1 MCESIEQNKGRVAD
15 WDSIQWDKPKRPV
28 RRLQERIFRATRDK
42 DWAKV
47 KNLQKLL
54 VRSHSARLLAVRR
67 VTQENKGK
75 YTPGIDGQIYATSE
89 VRAEFVED
97 VRQTNIFN
105 YKCKPLRRVYIP
117 KSSGDK
123 RPLGIPTVKDR
134 VMQMLVK
141 LALEPKWEARFEPH
155 SHGFR
160 PGRRCMD
167 AIWQIWH
174 SIRVLGTQKKS
185 EWILDADISGCF
197 DNINHDALL
206 KRVPVFRETIRRW
219 LKSGII
225 EFGKYFQTKS
235 GTPQGGIIS
244 PLLANI
250 ALDGMERLF
259 GVENSKG
266 NYTTPSRKRGENKG
280 LNLIRYADDFVVT
293 APSREKIIKY
303 VLPKLR
309 CFLKERGMELNKAK
323 TKIVHRGD
331 GFDFLGFNIRQY
343 LSKARTICLAKPSKK
358 AVKRHLM
365 HIKTVISRNKQI
377 KADELVS
384 KLNPIIRGWANYYC
398 YSSAKETFNYI
409 DYRIWQMLWQWCL
422 RRHRRENKGK
432 QWIRRRYFMDIGNR
446 KWIFGERKENLLLFC
461 RSFRAGVRYIPV
473 KSYSSP
479 YDSILHD
486 YWLKRYGKSWHEN
499 TPM

>member
-1 MCESIEQNKGRVAD
+1 MCESIEQNKGRVVD
-15 WDSIQWDKPKRPV
+15 WDCIQWDILRRHV
-28 RRLQERIFRATRDK
+28 RKLQERIFRATRNK
-42 DWAKV
+42 EWAKV

-54 VRSHSARLLAVRR
+54 VRSHSARLLSVRR
-67 VTQENKGK
+67 VTQENNGK
-75 YTPGIDGQIYATSE
+75 YTPGIDGQIYATSKE
-89 VRAEFVED
+89 RAELAEEVH
-97 VRQTNIFN
+97 QTNIFN

-141 LALEPKWEARFEPH
+141 LALEPEWEARFELH

-167 AIWQIWH
+167 AIWQIWT
-174 SIRVLGTQKKS
+174 SIKIQGKQKRS
-185 EWILDADISGCF
+185 AWILDADISGCF
-197 DNINHDALL
+197 DNINHEALL
-206 KRVPVFRETIRRW
+206 KRIPVFREPVRKW
-219 LKSGII
+219 LKSGLF
-225 EFGKYFQTKS
+225 EFGKYYQTKA

-266 NYTTPSRKRGENKG
+266 NYTYPSQRQGDNKG

-293 APSREKIIKY
+293 APSREKIVSY
-303 VLPKLR
+303 VLPKLKT
-309 CFLKERGMELNKAK
+309 FLKERGMELNEAK
-323 TKIVHRGD
+323 TKIVHRD
-331 GFDFLGFNIRQY
+331 EGFDFLGFNIRQY
-343 LSKARTICLAKPSKK
+343 YNNTRGICLAKPSKK
-358 AVKRHLM
+358 AVKRHLE
-365 HIKTVISRNKQI
+365 HIKTVISKNKQM
-377 KADELVS
+377 KADELIS

-409 DYRIWQMLWQWCL
+409 DYRLWKILWQWCL
-422 RRHRRENKGK
+422 RRHNNKGK
-432 QWIRRRYFMDIGNR
+432 QWIRHRYFLNIANK
-446 KWIFGERKENLLLFC
+446 KWIFGEQKENVLLFC
-461 RSFRAGVRYIPV
+461 RSFRTGVKYVPV
-473 KSYSSP
+473 KQYNSP
-479 YDSILHD
+479 YDASLHE
-486 YWLKRYGKSWHEN
+486 YWSNRYGKTWRET

>member
-1 MCESIEQNKGRVAD
+1 MCETIEQNKGRVVD
-15 WDSIQWDKPKRPV
+15 WDSIHWDTTKQRV

-42 DWAKV
+42 DWARV

-54 VRSHSARLLAVRR
+54 VRSHSARLLSVKR

-75 YTPGIDGQIYATSE
+75 HTAGIDGKVYANSKARIE
-89 VRAEFVED
+89 LVKHL
-97 VRQTNIFN
+97 RQTNMFN

-117 KSSGDK
+117 KNNGDK

-141 LALEPKWEARFEPH
+141 LALEPEWETRFELH

-167 AIWQIWH
+167 AIWQIWTT
-174 SIRVLGTQKKS
+174 IKVQGTQKRS
-185 EWILDADISGCF
+185 AWVLDADISGCF
-197 DNINHDALL
+197 DNINHEALL
-206 KRVPVFRETIRRW
+206 KKVPVFRETIRRW

-259 GVENSKG
+259 GAENSKG
-266 NYTTPSRKRGENKG
+266 NYTAPSNRRGKNIG

-293 APSREKIIKY
+293 APSRERIVSY
-303 VLPKLR
+303 VLPRLR
-309 CFLKERGMELNKAK
+309 LFLKERGMELNEAK
-323 TKIVHRGD
+323 TKIIHRDEGI
-331 GFDFLGFNIRQY
+331 DFLGFTIRQY
-343 LSKARTICLAKPSKK
+343 HNKVRSVCLATPSKK
-358 AVKRHLM
+358 AVKRHLK
-365 HIKTVISRNKQI
+365 HIKTVLSGNKQI
-377 KADELVS
+377 KADELIS

-422 RRHRRENKGK
+422 RRHRKENKGK
-432 QWIRRRYFMDIGNR
+432 QWIRRRYFMDVGNR
-446 KWIFGERKENLLLFC
+446 KWIFGERKENVLLFC
-461 RSFRAGVRYIPV
+461 RSFRAGVRYTPV
-473 KSYSSP
+473 KGCSSP
-479 YDSILHD
+479 YDANLHD
-486 YWLKRYGKSWHEN
+486 YWLRRHGKSWRKN

>member
-1 MCESIEQNKGRVAD
+1 MCESIEQNKERVAD
-15 WDSIQWDKPKRPV
+15 WDSIQWETTKRHV

-47 KNLQKLL
+47 KSLQKLL
-54 VRSHSARLLAVRR
+54 VRSYFARLLAVRR

-75 YTPGIDGQIYATSE
+75 YTPGIDGQIYATPDARSE
-89 VRAEFVED
+89 LMEE
-97 VRQTNIFN
+97 VRQTNVFN

-117 KSSGDK
+117 KKSGDK

-141 LALEPKWEARFEPH
+141 LALEPEWEVRFEPH

-174 SIRVLGTQKKS
+174 SIRVLGTLKKS

-206 KRVPVFRETIRRW
+206 KRVPVFRETVRRW

-225 EFGKYFQTKS
+225 ELGKYFQTKA
-235 GTPQGGIIS
+235 GTPQGGVIS

-259 GVENSKG
+259 GAENSKG
-266 NYTTPSRKRGENKG
+266 NYTTPASRKGENKK

-293 APSREKIIKY
+293 APTREKITDY
-303 VLPKLR
+303 VLPRLR
-309 CFLKERGMELNKAK
+309 NFLKERGMELNDAK
-323 TKIVHRGD
+323 TRIVHRD
-331 GFDFLGFNIRQY
+331 EGFDFLGFNIRQY
-343 LSKARTICLAKPSKK
+343 HSRIRSVCLAKPSKE
-358 AVKRHLM
+358 AVKRHLE
-365 HIKTVISRNKQI
+365 HIKAVISSNKQM
-377 KADELVS
+377 KSDELIT
-384 KLNPIIRGWANYYC
+384 KLNPIIRGWANYYV

-409 DYRIWQMLWQWCL
+409 DYRIWKMLWQWCL
-422 RRHRRENKGK
+422 RRHPRKGK
-432 QWIRRRYFMDIGNR
+432 YWIRRRYFMNINNR
-446 KWIFGERKENLLLFC
+446 KWIFGERKENILLFC
-461 RSFRAGVRYIPV
+461 RSFRAGKRYAPV
-473 KSYSSP
+473 KGFNSP
-479 YDSILHD
+479 YDASLHE
-486 YWLKRYGKSWHEN
+486 YWGKRHGKAWRET

>member
-1 MCESIEQNKGRVAD
+1 MCESIEQNKGRVVD
-15 WDSIQWDKPKRPV
+15 WDNIQWDIPKQHV
-28 RRLQERIFRATRDK
+28 RRLQERIFRATRNK
-42 DWAKV
+42 EWAKV

-67 VTQENKGK
+67 VTQENNGK
-75 YTPGIDGQIYATSE
+75 YTPGIDGQIYATSKE
-89 VRAEFVED
+89 RAELAEE

-117 KSSGDK
+117 KGSGDK

-141 LALEPKWEARFEPH
+141 LGLEPEWEARFEPH

-167 AIWQIWH
+167 GIWQIWN
-174 SIRVLGTQKKS
+174 SIRALGIQKKS

-197 DNINHDALL
+197 DNINHEALL
-206 KRVPVFRETIRRW
+206 KRVPVFREPVRRW

-250 ALDGMERLF
+250 ALNGMERLF
-259 GVENSKG
+259 GAENSKG
-266 NYTTPSRKRGENKG
+266 NYTIPSHRSGDNRG

-293 APSREKIIKY
+293 APSREKIVDY

-309 CFLKERGMELNKAK
+309 TFLKIRGMELNEAK
-323 TKIVHRGD
+323 TMIVHRNE

-343 LSKARTICLAKPSKK
+343 YNKTQGICLAKPSKK
-358 AVKRHLM
+358 AVKQHLE
-365 HIKTVISRNKQI
+365 HIKMVISMNKQM
-377 KADELVS
+377 KADKLIS
-384 KLNPIIRGWANYYC
+384 KLNPIVRGWANYYC

-409 DYRIWQMLWQWCL
+409 DYRIWKMLWQWCL
-422 RRHRRENKGK
+422 RRHKNKGK
-432 QWIRRRYFMDIGNR
+432 RWIWHRYYMNFGNR
-446 KWIFGERKENLLLFC
+446 RWIFGERKENVLLFC
-461 RSFRAGVRYIPV
+461 RSFRAGVKYTPV
-473 KSYSSP
+473 KGYNSP
-479 YDSILHD
+479 YDASLHE
-486 YWLKRYGKSWHEN
+486 YWSNRYGKSWRET

>member
-1 MCESIEQNKGRVAD
+1 MCESIEQNKGRVVD
-15 WDSIQWDKPKRPV
+15 WDSIQWNIPKRHV
-28 RRLQERIFRATRDK
+28 RRLQERIFRVTRDK
-42 DWAKV
+42 DWVKA

-67 VTQENKGK
+67 ITQENKGK
-75 YTPGIDGQIYATSE
+75 NTPGIDGQIYVTSKARLE
-89 VRAEFVED
+89 LLKD
-97 VRQTNIFN
+97 IRQTNIFN

-134 VMQMLVK
+134 VMQMLAK
-141 LALEPKWEARFEPH
+141 LALEPEWEARFEPH

-167 AIWQIWH
+167 AIWQIWN
-174 SIRVLGTQKKS
+174 SIRVLGTLKKS

-206 KRVPVFRETIRRW
+206 KRVPVFREPVRRW

-259 GVENSKG
+259 GTENSKG
-266 NYTTPSRKRGENKG
+266 NYTVPSHRAGDNKR
-280 LNLIRYADDFVVT
+280 LSLIRYADDFVVT
-293 APSREKIIKY
+293 APSKERIVSY

-309 CFLKERGMELNKAK
+309 AFLKERGMELNEAK
-323 TKIVHRGD
+323 TKIIHRID
-331 GFDFLGFNIRQY
+331 GFDFLGFTIRQY
-343 LSKARTICLAKPSKK
+343 RSRVRNVCLAKPSKK
-358 AVKRHLM
+358 AIKRHLKN
-365 HIKTVISRNKQI
+365 IKMVISMNKQM
-377 KADELVS
+377 KADELIS

-398 YSSAKETFNYI
+398 YSSAKETFNYV
-409 DYRIWQMLWQWCL
+409 DYRIWKMLWQWCL
-422 RRHRRENKGK
+422 RRHKDKGK
-432 QWIRRRYFMDIGNR
+432 QWIRHRYFMNFDNR
-446 KWIFGERKENLLLFC
+446 RWIFGERKENVLLFC
-461 RSFRAGVRYIPV
+461 RSFRAGVKYTPV
-473 KSYSSP
+473 KGYNSP
-479 YDSILHD
+479 YDASLHE
-486 YWLKRYGKSWHEN
+486 YWGNRYGKSWRET

>member
-1 MCESIEQNKGRVAD
+1 MCESIEQNKRHVVD
-15 WDSIQWDKPKRPV
+15 WDSIQWVIPKRHV

-42 DWAKV
+42 DWARV

-54 VRSHSARLLAVRR
+54 VGSHSARLLAVRR

-75 YTPGIDGQIYATSE
+75 NTPGIDGQIYVSSKTRLE
-89 VRAEFVED
+89 LLKD
-97 VRQTNIFN
+97 IRQTNIFN

-134 VMQMLVK
+134 VMQMLAK
-141 LALEPKWEARFEPH
+141 LALEPEWEARFEPH

-167 AIWQIWH
+167 AIWQIWN
-174 SIRVLGTQKKS
+174 SIRVLGTLKKS

-206 KRVPVFRETIRRW
+206 KRVPVFREPVRRW

-259 GVENSKG
+259 GAENSKG
-266 NYTTPSRKRGENKG
+266 NYTVPSSRAGDNRR

-293 APSREKIIKY
+293 APSREKIVSY

-309 CFLKERGMELNKAK
+309 TFLKERGMELNEAK
-323 TKIVHRGD
+323 TKIVHRD
-331 GFDFLGFNIRQY
+331 EGFDFLGFSIRQY
-343 LSKARTICLAKPSKK
+343 YNKTRGICLAKPSKK
-358 AVKRHLM
+358 AIKRHLED
-365 HIKTVISRNKQI
+365 IKKVISMNKQMN
-377 KADELVS
+377 ADELIS

-409 DYRIWQMLWQWCL
+409 DYRIWKMLWQWCL
-422 RRHRRENKGK
+422 RRHKNKGK
-432 QWIRRRYFMDIGNR
+432 QWIRYRYFMDIDSR
-446 KWIFGERKENLLLFC
+446 KWIFGERKENVLLFC
-461 RSFRAGVRYIPV
+461 HSFRAGVKYTPV
-473 KSYSSP
+473 KGYNSP
-479 YDSILHD
+479 YDASLHE
-486 YWLKRYGKSWHEN
+486 YWKKRYGKSWRKT

>member
-1 MCESIEQNKGRVAD
+1 LGEGE
-15 WDSIQWDKPKRPV
+15 
-28 RRLQERIFRATRDK
+28 T
-42 DWAKV
+42 
-47 KNLQKLL
+47 LQKLL

-75 YTPGIDGQIYATSE
+75 YTPGIDGQIYVTSKE
-89 VRAEFVED
+89 RAELAEE

-141 LALEPKWEARFEPH
+141 LTLEPEWEARFEPH

-167 AIWQIWH
+167 AIWQIWA
-174 SIRVLGTQKKS
+174 SIKVQGKQKRS
-185 EWILDADISGCF
+185 AWILDADISGCF
-197 DNINHDALL
+197 DNINHEALL
-206 KRVPVFRETIRRW
+206 KRVPVFRVTVRRW
-219 LKSGII
+219 LESGII
-225 EFGKYFQTKS
+225 EFEKYYQTKA

-259 GVENSKG
+259 GMENSKG
-266 NYTTPSRKRGENKG
+266 NYTTPARRLGENKG

-293 APSREKIIKY
+293 APSKEKIISY
-303 VLPKLR
+303 VLPKLQA
-309 CFLKERGMELNKAK
+309 FLKERGMELNEVK
-323 TKIVHRGD
+323 TEIVHRD
-331 GFDFLGFNIRQY
+331 EGFDFLGFNIRQY
-343 LSKARTICLAKPSKK
+343 HSRARSVCLAKPSKK
-358 AVKRHLM
+358 AVKRHLE
-365 HIKTVISRNKQI
+365 HVKTVISMSKQM
-377 KADELVS
+377 KADELIS

-409 DYRIWQMLWQWCL
+409 DYRIWKMLWQWCL
-422 RRHRRENKGK
+422 RRHKDKGK
-432 QWIRRRYFMDIGNR
+432 QWIRHRYFMNLAKR
-446 KWIFGERKENLLLFC
+446 KWIFGERKENVLLFC
-461 RSFRAGVRYIPV
+461 RSFRAGVKYIPV
-473 KSYSSP
+473 KGYSSP
-479 YDSILHD
+479 YDASLNE
-486 YWLKRYGKSWHEN
+486 YWSNRYSKSWRET

>member
-1 MCESIEQNKGRVAD
+1 MCENIEQNKGHVAD
-15 WDSIQWDKPKRPV
+15 WESIQWDKPRRHV
-28 RRLQERIFRATRDK
+28 RRLQERIFRVTRDK
-42 DWAKV
+42 DWARV

-54 VRSHSARLLAVRR
+54 IRSHSARLLAVRR

-75 YTPGIDGQIYATSE
+75 YTPGIDGQVYATSKARVE
-89 VRAEFVED
+89 LVED
-97 VRQTNIFN
+97 VRQTNFN

-117 KSSGDK
+117 KSSGEK

-141 LALEPKWEARFEPH
+141 LALEPEWEARFELH

-167 AIWQIWH
+167 AIWQIWN
-174 SIRVLGTQKKS
+174 SIKTTREYRTS

-197 DNINHDALL
+197 DNINHETLL
-206 KRVPVFRETIRRW
+206 KRIPVFQDTVKKW

-259 GVENSKG
+259 GAENSKG
-266 NYTTPSRKRGENKG
+266 NYTYPSNRRGDNKG

-293 APSREKIIKY
+293 APSKERIVSY
-303 VLPKLR
+303 VLPKLKA
-309 CFLKERGMELNKAK
+309 FLKERGMELNEAK
-323 TKIVHRGD
+323 TKIIHRND

-343 LSKARTICLAKPSKK
+343 SSRIRNVCLVKPTKK
-358 AVKRHLM
+358 AVKRHLGN
-365 HIKTVISRNKQI
+365 IKMVISKNKQM
-377 KADELVS
+377 KADELIS

-409 DYRIWQMLWQWCL
+409 DYRIWKLLWQWCL
-422 RRHRRENKGK
+422 RRHTDKGK
-432 QWIRRRYFMDIGNR
+432 RWIKHRYFMNIDKR
-446 KWIFGERKENLLLFC
+446 TWIFGERKENALLFN
-461 RSFRAGVRYIPV
+461 RSFRAGVKYTPV
-473 KSYSSP
+473 KGYNSP
-479 YDSILHD
+479 YNADLHK
-486 YWLKRYGKSWHEN
+486 YWSKRHGKSWRET

>member
-1 MCESIEQNKGRVAD
+1 MCKNIEQNKRRVVD
-15 WDSIQWDKPKRPV
+15 WDSIQWDTPKRHV

-42 DWAKV
+42 NWAKV
-47 KNLQKLL
+47 KNLQKFL

-75 YTPGIDGQIYATSE
+75 YTPGIDGQIYATSMTRSE
-89 VRAEFVED
+89 LVED
-97 VRQTNIFN
+97 VRQTNIFK
-105 YKCKPLRRVYIP
+105 YKCKPLKRVYIP

-141 LALEPKWEARFEPH
+141 LALEPEWEARFEAR
-155 SHGFR
+155 SYGFR

-167 AIWQIWH
+167 AIWQIWN
-174 SIRVLGTQKKS
+174 SFRAFKTVRPS
-185 EWILDADISGCF
+185 EWVLDADISGCF
-197 DNINHDALL
+197 DNINHDTLL
-206 KRVPVFRETIRRW
+206 KRVPVFRETVKRW

-259 GVENSKG
+259 GAENSKG
-266 NYTTPSRKRGENKG
+266 NYTSPSNRRGENNK
-280 LNLIRYADDFVVT
+280 LNLIRYADDFVVI
-293 APSREKIIKY
+293 APSRERIINY
-303 VLPKLR
+303 VLPTLQT
-309 CFLKERGMELNKAK
+309 FLKERGMELNEAK
-323 TKIVHRGD
+323 TKIVHRDD

-343 LSKARTICLAKPSKK
+343 HSKARSVCLAKPSKK
-358 AVKRHLM
+358 AVKRHLE
-365 HIKTVISRNKQI
+365 HIKTLISKNMQM
-377 KADELVS
+377 KADELIS

-398 YSSAKETFNYI
+398 YSNAKETFNYI
-409 DYRIWQMLWQWCL
+409 DYRIWKMLWQWCL
-422 RRHRRENKGK
+422 RRHKDKGK
-432 QWIRRRYFMDIGNR
+432 QWIRHRYFMNLDNR
-446 KWIFGERKENLLLFC
+446 SWIFGERKENVLLFC
-461 RSFRAGVRYIPV
+461 RSFQAGVKYTPV
-473 KSYSSP
+473 KGYNSP
-479 YDSILHD
+479 YNASLHE
-486 YWLKRYGKSWHEN
+486 YWSKRYSKSWRET

>member
-15 WDSIQWDKPKRPV
+15 WDSIQWETTKRHV

-42 DWAKV
+42 DFAKV

-54 VRSHSARLLAVRR
+54 VRSQSARLLSVRR

-75 YTPGIDGQIYATSE
+75 YTPGIDGNIYASSNQ
-89 VRAEFVED
+89 RAELAED
-97 VRQTNIFN
+97 ITQTNVFN

-123 RPLGIPTVKDR
+123 RPLGIPTIKDR

-141 LALEPKWEARFEPH
+141 LTLEPEWEARFESH
-155 SHGFR
+155 SQGFR

-167 AIWQIWH
+167 AIWQIWN
-174 SIRVLGTQKKS
+174 SIRARKMVNTS
-185 EWILDADISGCF
+185 EWVLDADISGCF

-206 KRVPVFRETIRRW
+206 KRVPVFRETVRRW

-225 EFGKYFQTKS
+225 EFGKYFQTKA

-259 GVENSKG
+259 GAENSKG
-266 NYTTPSRKRGENKG
+266 NYTTPASRKGENKK
-280 LNLIRYADDFVVT
+280 LNLIRYADDFVVI
-293 APSREKIIKY
+293 APTREKITDY
-303 VLPKLR
+303 VLPRLR
-309 CFLKERGMELNKAK
+309 NFLKERGMELNDAK
-323 TKIVHRGD
+323 TRIVHRD
-331 GFDFLGFNIRQY
+331 EGFDFLGFNIRQY
-343 LSKARTICLAKPSKK
+343 HSRIRSVCLAKPSKE
-358 AVKRHLM
+358 AVKRHLE
-365 HIKTVISRNKQI
+365 HIKAVISSNKQM
-377 KADELVS
+377 KSDELIT
-384 KLNPIIRGWANYYC
+384 KLNPIIRGWANYYV

-409 DYRIWQMLWQWCL
+409 DYRIWKMLWQWCL
-422 RRHRRENKGK
+422 RRHPRKGK
-432 QWIRRRYFMDIGNR
+432 YWIRRRYFMNINNR
-446 KWIFGERKENLLLFC
+446 KWIFGERKENILLFC
-461 RSFRAGVRYIPV
+461 RSFRAGKRYAPV
-473 KSYSSP
+473 KGFNSP
-479 YDSILHD
+479 YDASLHE
-486 YWLKRYGKSWHEN
+486 YWNKRHGKAWRET

>member
-1 MCESIEQNKGRVAD
+1 MCDSIEQSKGREVN
-15 WDSIQWDKPKRPV
+15 WESIQWNIPKRHV

-42 DWAKV
+42 DWKKV

-54 VRSHSARLLAVRR
+54 VRSHSARLLAIRR

-75 YTPGIDGQIYATSE
+75 NTPGIDGQIYITSKARLKLLEE
-89 VRAEFVED
+89 VH
-97 VRQTNIFN
+97 QTNIFN

-117 KSSGDK
+117 KGSVDK

-167 AIWQIWH
+167 AIWQIWN
-174 SIRVLGTQKKS
+174 SIRILGTLKRSQ
-185 EWILDADISGCF
+185 WILDADISGCF
-197 DNINHDALL
+197 DNIDHNALL

-266 NYTTPSRKRGENKG
+266 NYTFPSDRSGKNKR
-280 LNLIRYADDFVVT
+280 LNLIRYADDFVIT
-293 APSREKIIKY
+293 SPSRDKIISY
-303 VLPKLR
+303 VLPRLR
-309 CFLKERGMELNKAK
+309 LFLKERGMELNEVK
-323 TKIVHRGD
+323 TKIVHRD
-331 GFDFLGFNIRQY
+331 EGFDFLGFNIRQY
-343 LSKARTICLAKPSKK
+343 KNRARAICLAKPSKK
-358 AVKRHLM
+358 AVKRHLE
-365 HIKTVISRNKQI
+365 HIKMIVSKNKQM

-398 YSSAKETFNYI
+398 YISAKETFNYV
-409 DYRIWQMLWQWCL
+409 DYRIWKILWQWCL
-422 RRHRRENKGK
+422 RRHPRKGK
-432 QWIRRRYFMDIGNR
+432 QWIRHKYFMNNGKR
-446 KWIFGERKENLLLFC
+446 TWIFGERKENTLLFSG
-461 RSFRAGVRYIPV
+461 SFRAGVRYTPV
-473 KSYSSP
+473 KRYSSP
-479 YDSILHD
+479 YDASLHD
-486 YWLKRYGKSWHEN
+486 YWQRRHGKSWRN
-499 TPM
+499 TTPM

>member
-15 WDSIQWDKPKRPV
+15 WDSVQWDIHKRHV
-28 RRLQERIFRATRDK
+28 RRLQERIFRATREK
-42 DWAKV
+42 DWVKV

-75 YTPGIDGQIYATSE
+75 YTPGIDGRTYATSNERVELVKE
-89 VRAEFVED
+89 VC
-97 VRQTNIFN
+97 QTNVFN

-141 LALEPKWEARFEPH
+141 LALEPEWEARFEPH
-155 SHGFR
+155 SQGFR

-167 AIWQIWH
+167 AIWQIWN
-174 SIRVLGTQKKS
+174 SIRVLRTQKKS

-197 DNINHDALL
+197 DNITHEALL
-206 KRVPVFRETIRRW
+206 KRIPVFRETIRRW

-225 EFGKYFQTKS
+225 EFGKYYQTKT
-235 GTPQGGIIS
+235 GTPQGRIIS

-259 GVENSKG
+259 GAENSKG
-266 NYTTPSRKRGENKG
+266 NYTKPSSRRGENRR
-280 LNLIRYADDFVVT
+280 LNLIRYADDFVVI
-293 APSREKIIKY
+293 APSRERIVSY

-309 CFLKERGMELNKAK
+309 TFLKERGMELNEAK
-323 TKIVHRGD
+323 TRIVHRDD
-331 GFDFLGFNIRQY
+331 GFDFLGFTIRQY
-343 LSKARTICLAKPSKK
+343 YSKARNVCLAKPSKK
-358 AVKRHLM
+358 AVKRHLE
-365 HIKTVISRNKQI
+365 HIKTVISKNKQM
-377 KADELVS
+377 KADELIS
-384 KLNPIIRGWANYYC
+384 KLNPIIRGWVNYYC
-398 YSSAKETFNYI
+398 YSSAKETFNYV
-409 DYRIWQMLWQWCL
+409 DYRIWKMLWQWCL
-422 RRHRRENKGK
+422 RRHKNRGK
-432 QWIRRRYFMDIGNR
+432 QWIRYRYFMNR
-446 KWIFGERKENLLLFC
+446 DKRTWIFGERENNTLLFS
-461 RSFRAGVRYIPV
+461 RDSRAGVRYTPV
-473 KSYSSP
+473 KGYNSP
-479 YDSILHD
+479 YDAGLHD
-486 YWLKRYGKSWHEN
+486 YWSKRHGKYWRET

>member
-1 MCESIEQNKGRVAD
+1 MSETIERTKRRVAD
-15 WDSIQWDKPKRPV
+15 WDIIQWDMTKRHV

-42 DWAKV
+42 DFAKV

-54 VRSHSARLLAVRR
+54 VRSRSARLLAVRR
-67 VTQENKGK
+67 ATQENKGK
-75 YTPGIDGQIYATSE
+75 YTPGIDGQIYASSNQ
-89 VRAEFVED
+89 RAKLEKD
-97 VRQTNIFN
+97 VCQTNVFN

-117 KSSGDK
+117 KSSGEK

-141 LALEPKWEARFEPH
+141 LALEPEWEARFESH

-167 AIWQIWH
+167 AIWHIWN
-174 SIRVLGTQKKS
+174 SIRVVGTYQKS

-206 KRVPVFRETIRRW
+206 KRIPVFRETVKRW

-225 EFGKYFQTKS
+225 EFGKYYQTKS

-259 GVENSKG
+259 GSENSKG
-266 NYTTPSRKRGENKG
+266 NYSVPSDRGGKNKG

-293 APSREKIIKY
+293 APSREKIVDY

-309 CFLKERGMELNKAK
+309 FFLKERGMELNKAK
-323 TKIVHRGD
+323 TKIIHRD
-331 GFDFLGFNIRQY
+331 EGFDFLGFNIRQY
-343 LSKARTICLAKPSKK
+343 HGKTRDVCLVKPSKS
-358 AVKRHLM
+358 AVKQHLNHM
-365 HIKTVISRNKQI
+365 KTVISTNKQM

-409 DYRIWQMLWQWCL
+409 DYRTWKMLWQWSL
-422 RRHRRENKGK
+422 RRHNDKGK
-432 QWIRRRYFMDIGNR
+432 RWIRHRYFMNIDNR
-446 KWIFGERKENLLLFC
+446 AWIFGERKENVLLFC
-461 RSFRAGVRYIPV
+461 RSFRAGVRYAPV
-473 KSYSSP
+473 KGFNSP
-479 YDSILHD
+479 YDESLHE
-486 YWLKRYGKSWHEN
+486 YWSKRYGKTWRER

>member
-15 WDSIQWDKPKRPV
+15 WDSIQWDIPKRHV
-28 RRLQERIFRATRDK
+28 RRLQERIFRVTRDK

-47 KNLQKLL
+47 KSLQKLL
-54 VRSHSARLLAVRR
+54 VRSHFARLLAVRR

-75 YTPGIDGQIYATSE
+75 YTPGIDGQLYATPDARLE
-89 VRAEFVED
+89 LMEE
-97 VRQTNIFN
+97 VRQTNVFN

-117 KSSGDK
+117 KSGGDK
-123 RPLGIPTVKDR
+123 RPLGIPTIKDR

-141 LALEPKWEARFEPH
+141 LALEPEWEARFEPH

-167 AIWQIWH
+167 AIWQIWN
-174 SIRVLGTQKKS
+174 SIRAVSGRRKS

-206 KRVPVFRETIRRW
+206 KRVPVFRETVRRW

-259 GVENSKG
+259 GAENSKG
-266 NYTTPSRKRGENKG
+266 NYTVPSNRRGENKG
-280 LNLIRYADDFVVT
+280 INLIRYADDFVVT
-293 APSREKIIKY
+293 APSREKIISY
-303 VLPKLR
+303 VLPRLR
-309 CFLKERGMELNKAK
+309 VFLKERGMKLNEAK
-323 TKIVHRGD
+323 TKIVHRNE

-343 LSKARTICLAKPSKK
+343 HSKTRSVCLAKPSKK
-358 AVKRHLM
+358 AVKRHLK
-365 HIKTVISRNKQI
+365 HIKTVISRNKQMN
-377 KADELVS
+377 ADELIS

-398 YSSAKETFNYI
+398 YSSAKEMFNYI
-409 DYRIWQMLWQWCL
+409 DYRIWQMLWQWSL

-446 KWIFGERKENLLLFC
+446 KWIFGERKENVLLFC
-461 RSFRAGVRYIPV
+461 RSFRAGVRYTPV
-473 KSYSSP
+473 KGYSSP
-479 YDSILHD
+479 YDSNLHD
-486 YWLKRYGKSWHEN
+486 YWHKRYGKSWRGT

>member
-1 MCESIEQNKGRVAD
+1 MCESIEQNKWRVVD
-15 WDSIQWDKPKRPV
+15 WDIIRWDIQKRHV
-28 RRLQERIFRATRDK
+28 RRLQERIFRVTRNK

-54 VRSHSARLLAVRR
+54 VRSYSARLLAIRR
-67 VTQENKGK
+67 VTQENNGK
-75 YTPGIDGQIYATSE
+75 YTPGIDGQIYATSKE
-89 VRAEFVED
+89 RAELAEE

-117 KSSGDK
+117 KVSGDK

-141 LALEPKWEARFEPH
+141 LVLEPEWEARFEPH

-167 AIWQIWH
+167 AIWQIWN
-174 SIRVLGTQKKS
+174 SIRRLGIRKMS

-197 DNINHDALL
+197 DNINHEALL
-206 KRVPVFRETIRRW
+206 KRIPVFRETVRRW

-250 ALDGMERLF
+250 ALDGMERIF
-259 GVENSKG
+259 GAENSKG
-266 NYTTPSRKRGENKG
+266 NYTTPSSRSGDNKR

-293 APSREKIIKY
+293 APSREKIVSY

-309 CFLKERGMELNKAK
+309 AFLKERGMELNEVK
-323 TKIVHRGD
+323 TKIVHRD
-331 GFDFLGFNIRQY
+331 EGFDFLGFNIRQHY
-343 LSKARTICLAKPSKK
+343 NRMRGICLAKPSKK
-358 AVKRHLM
+358 AIKQHLK
-365 HIKTVISRNKQI
+365 HIKTVISRNKQM
-377 KADELVS
+377 KADELIS
-384 KLNPIIRGWANYYC
+384 ILNPIIRGWANYYC

-409 DYRIWQMLWQWCL
+409 DYRIWKMLWQWCL
-422 RRHRRENKGK
+422 RRHKDKGK
-432 QWIRRRYFMDIGNR
+432 RWIRHRYFMNFGNR
-446 KWIFGERKENLLLFC
+446 RWIFGERKENVLLFC
-461 RSFRAGVRYIPV
+461 RSFRAGVKYTPV
-473 KSYSSP
+473 KGYNSP
-479 YDSILHD
+479 YDGSLHE
-486 YWLKRYGKSWHEN
+486 YWNNRYGKSWREA

>member
-1 MCESIEQNKGRVAD
+1 MCESIEQNKRHVVD
-15 WDSIQWDKPKRPV
+15 WDSIQWDTPKGHV

-42 DWAKV
+42 DWARV

-75 YTPGIDGQIYATSE
+75 YTPGIDGQIYATSKLRVE
-89 VRAEFVED
+89 LVED

-141 LALEPKWEARFEPH
+141 LVLEPEWEARFEPH
-155 SHGFR
+155 SYGFR

-167 AIWQIWH
+167 AIRQIWI
-174 SIRVLGTQKKS
+174 SIKIHGTQKRS
-185 EWILDADISGCF
+185 AWVLDADISGCF

-206 KRVPVFRETIRRW
+206 KRIPVFRETVRRW

-259 GVENSKG
+259 GAENPKG
-266 NYTTPSRKRGENKG
+266 NYSAPSDRKGDNKG
-280 LNLIRYADDFVVT
+280 LSLIRYADDFVVT
-293 APSREKIIKY
+293 APSRERIVEH

-309 CFLKERGMELNKAK
+309 YFLKERGMELNEAK
-323 TKIVHRGD
+323 TKIMHRDD
-331 GFDFLGFNIRQY
+331 GFDFLGFTIRQY
-343 LSKARTICLAKPSKK
+343 HSKARRVCLAKPSKK
-358 AVKRHLM
+358 AVKQHLE
-365 HIKTVISRNKQI
+365 HIKTVISKNKQM
-377 KADELVS
+377 KADELIS

-398 YSSAKETFNYI
+398 YSSANAIVVQRKHLITLIIAYGRCCGSGAYDVI
-409 DYRIWQMLWQWCL
+409 KI
-422 RRHRRENKGK
+422 RENNG
-432 QWIRRRYFMDIGNR
+432 YSTDI
-446 KWIFGERKENLLLFC
+446 L
-461 RSFRAGVRYIPV
+461 
-473 KSYSSP
+473 
-479 YDSILHD
+479 
-486 YWLKRYGKSWHEN
+486 
-499 TPM
+499 

>member
-1 MCESIEQNKGRVAD
+1 MCESIEQNKRRVVD
-15 WDSIQWDKPKRPV
+15 WDSIQWDTPRRHV
-28 RRLQERIFRATRDK
+28 RRIQERIFRATRDK

-54 VRSHSARLLAVRR
+54 VRSHSARLVAVRR
-67 VTQENKGK
+67 VTQENNGK
-75 YTPGIDGQIYATSE
+75 YTPGIDGQIYATSKE
-89 VRAEFVED
+89 RMKLVKD
-97 VRQTNIFN
+97 VSQTNIFN

-141 LALEPKWEARFEPH
+141 LALEPEWEARFEPH

-206 KRVPVFRETIRRW
+206 KRVPVFRETVRRW

-266 NYTTPSRKRGENKG
+266 NYT
-280 LNLIRYADDFVVT
+280 
-293 APSREKIIKY
+293 
-303 VLPKLR
+303 
-309 CFLKERGMELNKAK
+309 
-323 TKIVHRGD
+323 
-331 GFDFLGFNIRQY
+331 
-343 LSKARTICLAKPSKK
+343 
-358 AVKRHLM
+358 
-365 HIKTVISRNKQI
+365 
-377 KADELVS
+377 
-384 KLNPIIRGWANYYC
+384 
-398 YSSAKETFNYI
+398 
-409 DYRIWQMLWQWCL
+409 QMILW
-422 RRHRRENKGK
+422 
-432 QWIRRRYFMDIGNR
+432 
-446 KWIFGERKENLLLFC
+446 
-461 RSFRAGVRYIPV
+461 
-473 KSYSSP
+473 
-479 YDSILHD
+479 
-486 YWLKRYGKSWHEN
+486 
-499 TPM
+499 

>member
-1 MCESIEQNKGRVAD
+1 MGESIEQNKGRVVD
-15 WDSIQWDKPKRPV
+15 WDNIQWDILRRHV

-47 KNLQKLL
+47 KNLQRLL
-54 VRSHSARLLAVRR
+54 VRSHSTRLLAVRR
-67 VTQENKGK
+67 VTQENNGK

-89 VRAEFVED
+89 ERAELAEEVH
-97 VRQTNIFN
+97 QTNIFN

-141 LALEPKWEARFEPH
+141 LVLEPEWEARFEPH

-167 AIWQIWH
+167 AIWQIWI
-174 SIRVLGTQKKS
+174 SIKVHGNQKRS
-185 EWILDADISGCF
+185 AWILDADISGCF
-197 DNINHDALL
+197 DNINHEALL
-206 KRVPVFRETIRRW
+206 KRIPVFREPVRRW

-225 EFGKYFQTKS
+225 EFGTYFQTKS

-259 GVENSKG
+259 GAENSKG
-266 NYTTPSRKRGENKG
+266 NYTAPSSRSGDNRR
-280 LNLIRYADDFVVT
+280 LNLIRYADDFVIT
-293 APSREKIIKY
+293 APSREKIVSY

-309 CFLKERGMELNKAK
+309 TFLKERGMELNEAK
-323 TKIVHRGD
+323 TRVVHRD
-331 GFDFLGFNIRQY
+331 EGFDFLGFNIRQY
-343 LSKARTICLAKPSKK
+343 YNKDRGICLAKPSKK
-358 AVKRHLM
+358 AIKQHLK
-365 HIKTVISRNKQI
+365 HIKTVISINKQM
-377 KADELVS
+377 KADELIS

-409 DYRIWQMLWQWCL
+409 DYRIWKMIWQWCL
-422 RRHRRENKGK
+422 RRHKDKGK
-432 QWIRRRYFMDIGNR
+432 RWISHRYFMNFDNR
-446 KWIFGERKENLLLFC
+446 RWIFGERKENVLLFC
-461 RSFRAGVRYIPV
+461 RSFRAGVKYTPV
-473 KSYSSP
+473 KGYNSP
-479 YDSILHD
+479 YDAGLHG
-486 YWLKRYGKSWHEN
+486 YWNNRYGKSWRET

>member
-1 MCESIEQNKGRVAD
+1 MCESIEQNKGRVVD
-15 WDSIQWDKPKRPV
+15 WDNIQWDIPKRHV

-42 DWAKV
+42 DFVRV
-47 KNLQKLL
+47 KSLQKLL
-54 VRSHSARLLAVRR
+54 VRSHFARLLAVKR

-75 YTPGIDGQIYATSE
+75 YTPGIDGQIYATSKE
-89 VRAEFVED
+89 RAELVED
-97 VRQTNIFN
+97 VCQTNLFN

-141 LALEPKWEARFEPH
+141 LALEPEWEARFEPH

-174 SIRVLGTQKKS
+174 SIRVVGIRRKS

-197 DNINHDALL
+197 DNINHEALL
-206 KRVPVFRETIRRW
+206 KRVPVFRETVRRW

-259 GVENSKG
+259 GAENSKD
-266 NYTTPSRKRGENKG
+266 NYTPPSRRRSDNKG

-293 APSREKIIKY
+293 APSKERIVSY

-309 CFLKERGMELNKAK
+309 VFLKKRGMELNEAK
-323 TKIVHRGD
+323 TKIVHRD
-331 GFDFLGFNIRQY
+331 EGFDFLGFNVRQY
-343 LSKARTICLAKPSKK
+343 YNKTRGICLAKPSKK
-358 AVKRHLM
+358 AVKHHLE
-365 HIKTVISRNKQI
+365 HIKTMISKNKQM
-377 KADELVS
+377 KADELIS
-384 KLNPIIRGWANYYC
+384 KLNPIIRGWANYYL
-398 YSSAKETFNYI
+398 YSSAKETFNYV
-409 DYRIWQMLWQWCL
+409 DYRIWKMLWQWCL
-422 RRHRRENKGK
+422 RRHKDKGK
-432 QWIRRRYFMDIGNR
+432 QWIRHRYFMNIDNR
-446 KWIFGERKENLLLFC
+446 AWIFGERKENVLLFS
-461 RSFRAGVRYIPV
+461 RSFRAGVKYTPV
-473 KSYSSP
+473 KGYNSP
-479 YDSILHD
+479 YDADLHE
-486 YWLKRYGKSWHEN
+486 YWQRRYGKAWREK